1 MSIHNTKVLKGII
14 CGLIALSVISIVC
27 AGAGVENTAVPAK
40 EAAAVQAK
48 VGAGSLPV
56 AGTSAGSYF
65 PEFDKI
71 KVDPA
76 YKYLQMKPGDS
87 ENFTVTVENNDNKTI
102 ELKPRTL
109 ITPYTENF
117 VNESWISI
125 NPSEK
130 ALKPGEKE
138 EFEVKVSIPKDANVG
153 SYAVLIAFTEKVPEG
168 DVAGYYQSFPGTM
181 QLNVQV
187 WIPPTVQIL
196 TPYVNDLVE
205 AGKSY
210 TYEVKLKNT
219 GNQDIAISPELT
231 EGGGIIYYGS
241 AASSTVSPPTVP
253 SSTVSSPAVSS
264 PTVSDSTVSSPTV
277 SDSTVSD
284 STVSSSIMSP
294 STGPAQAF
302 GKEAITV
309 EAPEKIKAGQ
319 TDVVKLKLAVPG
331 NAKGSYSGSLDLHIN
346 DPGIS
351 NGGTVPL
358 SFRILPVLKEPYET
372 SFEARTDGPITIGI
386 TAYQYGYGMYTSGGN
401 RDLTPSFKVNL
412 KDPSGNKVT
421 PTLINTKSTGS
432 INIVD
437 DTYPQPR
444 PLLDVS
450 SKMAGNMETYNQGSY
465 QGGTTTFVE
474 TYTVPGATGKWTL
487 SILPKNTENFEYSIT
502 IGAAEK

>member
-1 MSIHNTKVLKGII
+1 MSIHNIKVLKGII
-14 CGLIALSVISIVC
+14 CGLIVISIISIVC

-76 YKYLQMKPGDS
+76 YKYLQLKPGDS

-125 NPSEK
+125 SPSEK

-153 SYAVLIAFTEKVPEG
+153 SYTVLIAFTEKVPEG

-241 AASSTVSPPTVP
+241 AASSIVSPPTVP
-253 SSTVSSPAVSS
+253 SSTMSS

-277 SDSTVSD
+277 SDSTVS
-284 STVSSSIMSP
+284 SSIMSP
-294 STGPAQAF
+294 SAGPAQAF

-319 TDVVKLKLAVPG
+319 TDVVKLKLAVPA

-421 PTLINTKSTGS
+421 PTFINTKSSGS

-437 DTYPQPR
+437 NTYPQPR

-450 SKMAGNMETYNQGSY
+450 SKIAGNMETYNQGSY

>member
-1 MSIHNTKVLKGII
+1 MSEVKSMSIHNTKVLKGII
-14 CGLIALSVISIVC
+14 CGLIALSIISIVC
-27 AGAGVENTAVPAK
+27 AGAGVENMAVPAK
-40 EAAAVQAK
+40 EAAVVQAK

-76 YKYLQMKPGDS
+76 YKYLQMKSGDS

-125 NPSEK
+125 SPSEK

-153 SYAVLIAFTEKVPEG
+153 SYTVLIAFTEKVPEG

-241 AASSTVSPPTVP
+241 AASSIVSPPTVP
-253 SSTVSSPAVSS
+253 SSTVSS

-277 SDSTVSD
+277 SDSTVS
-284 STVSSSIMSP
+284 SSIMSP
-294 STGPAQAF
+294 SAGPAQAF

-319 TDVVKLKLAVPG
+319 TDVVKLKLAVPA

-421 PTLINTKSTGS
+421 PTLINTKSSGS

-437 DTYPQPR
+437 DIYPQPR

-450 SKMAGNMETYNQGSY
+450 SKIAGNMETYNQGSY